1 MIDNSLITENKNK
14 YSKNDSDKDD
24 EKGKISDAQCNYSS
38 HDWCHIPL
46 LQPGSAVIL
55 YKLSEFIH

>member
-24 EKGKISDAQCNYSS
+24 KKGKISDAQCNYSS
-38 HDWCHIPL
+38 HD
-46 LQPGSAVIL
+46 
-55 YKLSEFIH
+55 